1 MILVMARA
9 PLPGRCKTRL
19 HGRLGPRG
27 AARVQGELLRRLVGI
42 LPAAECELH
51 AAPDIRHPAFL
62 AARRAGFR
70 IRRQRGP
77 DLGARMRQAQARR
90 PAVLIG
96 TDCPSL
102 TGEIIACAQAQV
114 ASGAGTI
121 TPALD
126 GGYVL
131 LGLPANYPAAF
142 RGIVWGSAGVL
153 RQTRRQL
160 RLYGLGLRETR
171 PLADLDTPFDFA
183 AERRAGR
190 LKAY

>member
-1 MILVMARA
+1 MILIMARA

-27 AARVQGELLRRLVGI
+27 AARVQRELLQRLVRL
-42 LPAAECELH
+42 LPAADCELH
-51 AAPDIRHPAFL
+51 AAPDIRHPSFL

-70 IRRQRGP
+70 LRRQIGP
-77 DLGARMRQAQARR
+77 DLGARMRRAQASR

-96 TDCPSL
+96 TDCPGL
-102 TGEIIACAQAQV
+102 TAEMIASARAQV
-114 ASGAGTI
+114 ASGSGVI
-121 TPALD
+121 IPALD

-142 RGIVWGSAGVL
+142 RGIRWGSSRVL
-153 RQTRRQL
+153 GQTRRQL
-160 RLYGLGLRETR
+160 RLYGLNLRETR

-183 AERRAGR
+183 TERRAGR
-190 LKAY
+190 LKAF